1 MEEFTLQI
9 SYKKCSYEE
18 LDPSDRQV
26 VDAARNATDRSYSPY
41 SHFRVGA
48 ALRLSGGTIL
58 TGSNQE
64 NAAYPS
70 GLCAE
75 RTALFA
81 AGASY
86 PDKPVETLAVA
97 AFTEGKFTT
106 IPVTPCGAC
115 RQVIAEVESRYG
127 RAVRI
132 ILYGSE
138 FCLVFDNGIA
148 DILPFCFG
156 AGYLGNAE

>member
-1 MEEFTLQI
+1 MEELTLQI
-9 SYKKCSYEE
+9 RYRKCSYDE
-18 LDPSDRQV
+18 LEPSDRIV
-26 VDAARNATDRSYSPY
+26 VDAARSATDRSYSPY

-48 ALRLSGGTIL
+48 ALLLSDGSIV

-81 AGASY
+81 AGSLY
-86 PDKPVETLAVA
+86 PDKAVKSLAVA
-97 AFTEGKFTT
+97 AFTNGSFTGT
-106 IPVTPCGAC
+106 PVTPCGAC

-127 RAVRI
+127 NKIRI
-132 ILYGSE
+132 ILYGSD

-156 AGYLGNAE
+156 AGFLNDCE